1 MLTDHFVSKL
11 FLAVLLSIFSHSM
24 LMSQHSGVD
33 ARWIRENVVNNPVEA
48 YWLTNNLK
56 EDAPRLFLDDQTEQ
70 KIKHSIQQDSIAKQ
84 YFKLLTKRA
93 EAIYTK
99 PLLEREQTGRRL
111 LGVSREAVRRIGT
124 LALVYRIS
132 RNEKSLT
139 RLEKEMNAVCGF
151 SDWNPSHFL
160 DVAEMSYAV
169 ALGLDWCGE
178 WLSKP
183 TVKKANTAL
192 TEKALKVS
200 LTDESYNWWID
211 AHHNWNQ
218 VCHGGLSAAA
228 LVTADDHP
236 ELAARILSRAVDKLP
251 LAMAGY
257 SPDGAYPEGPG
268 YWGYG
273 TSYNVLAIDMFRS
286 ALGTDFNL
294 PKSPGFIESATYRLL
309 TEAPSGWSFNYSD
322 AGLGGI
328 DLGTWGLLSWFAKE
342 TGNSMYLDREEFLD
356 LTKKA
361 RQNNENLSRLAPTT
375 LVWIAGYERK
385 KDGKPPVYWKGE
397 GENPIAIFR
406 AEPNEKSGFYLGV
419 KGGSASVNHGNMDVG
434 SFIFEAGGV
443 RWSIDPGSQ
452 GYNELEQII
461 GSGLWDSSQDG
472 ERWTLL
478 TKNNY
483 NHSSLTVNDAL
494 HRVEG
499 YAPIEAFAMD
509 EPPQS
514 VTLDLHEV
522 FQGQLKD
529 AKRTFVKQ
537 DAGSL
542 RIIDEMVPDD
552 NTENVTWRMMTQAQV
567 QTTETGAVLMQDGKE
582 LKLEILEPSNLAVSV
597 VSADPPPLR
606 YDKKIQGLKRVEIQL
621 PRYLLEKNKTNVLSV
636 ELKLNP

>member
-1 MLTDHFVSKL
+1 MSKL
-11 FLAVLLSIFSHSM
+11 FLAVLLSIFSQSM
-24 LMSQHSGVD
+24 LMGQHSGVD
-33 ARWIRENVVNNPVEA
+33 ARWIRENVVDNPVNA

-56 EDAPRLFLDDQTEQ
+56 EDAPRLFLDDQREQ

-84 YFKLLTKRA
+84 YFKLLAKHA
-93 EAIYTK
+93 EAIYMR

-132 RNEKSLT
+132 GNDRYLT
-139 RLEKEMNAVCGF
+139 RLENEMNAVCEF

-160 DVAEMSYAV
+160 DVAEMAYAV

-178 WLSKP
+178 WFSKP
-183 TVKKANTAL
+183 TIKKANTAL

-200 LTDESYNWWID
+200 LTEENYNWWIN

-228 LVTADDHP
+228 IVVADEYPD
-236 ELAARILSRAVDKLP
+236 LAARILSRAVDKLP

-257 SPDGAYPEGPG
+257 SPDGAYPEGPS

-273 TSYNVLAIDMFRS
+273 TSYNVLAISMYRS

-294 PKSPGFIESATYRLL
+294 PESPGFMESANYRLL

-322 AGLGGI
+322 AGLKGI

-356 LTKKA
+356 LAKKA
-361 RQNNENLSRLAPTT
+361 IQNNANLSRLAPTT
-375 LVWIAGYERK
+375 LVWMAQFEK
-385 KDGKPPVYWKGE
+385 KKEGTPPVYWKGE

-461 GSGLWDSSQDG
+461 GSELWDSSQDG

-478 TKNNY
+478 TKNNH
-483 NHSSLTVNDAL
+483 NHSTLTVNKAL

-499 YAPIEAFAMD
+499 YAPIETFAVD

-514 VTLDLHEV
+514 VTLDLQEIFH
-522 FQGQLKD
+522 GQLKD

-537 DAGSL
+537 DASTL
-542 RIIDEMVPDD
+542 RIIDEVVPFR
-552 NTENVTWRMMTQAQV
+552 NTEEVIWRMMTQADV

-582 LKLEILEPSNLAVSV
+582 LKLEILKPSNLAVSV
-597 VSADPPPLR
+597 VAMDPPPLE
-606 YDKKIQGLKRVEIQL
+606 YDKRIEGLKRIEIRIPGYRLQEDKNFALVVKLQL
-621 PRYLLEKNKTNVLSV
+621 QDIE
-636 ELKLNP
+636 

>member
-1 MLTDHFVSKL
+1 MSKL
-11 FLAVLLSIFSHSM
+11 FLAVLLSIFSQSM
-24 LMSQHSGVD
+24 LMGQHSGVD
-33 ARWIRENVVNNPVEA
+33 ARWIRENVVDNPVNA

-56 EDAPRLFLDDQTEQ
+56 EDAPRLFLDDQREQ

-84 YFKLLTKRA
+84 YFKLLAKHA
-93 EAIYTK
+93 EAIYMR

-132 RNEKSLT
+132 GNDRYLT
-139 RLEKEMNAVCGF
+139 RLENEMNAVCEF

-160 DVAEMSYAV
+160 DVAEMAYAV

-178 WLSKP
+178 WFSKP
-183 TVKKANTAL
+183 TIKKANTAL

-200 LTDESYNWWID
+200 LTEENYNWWIN

-228 LVTADDHP
+228 IVVADEYPD
-236 ELAARILSRAVDKLP
+236 LAARILSRAVDKLP

-257 SPDGAYPEGPG
+257 SPDGAYPEGPS

-273 TSYNVLAIDMFRS
+273 TSYNVLAISMYRS

-294 PKSPGFIESATYRLL
+294 PESPGFMESANYRLL

-322 AGLGGI
+322 AGLKGI

-356 LTKKA
+356 HAKKA
-361 RQNNENLSRLAPTT
+361 IQNNANLSRLAPTT
-375 LVWIAGYERK
+375 LVWMAQFEK
-385 KDGKPPVYWKGE
+385 KKEGTPPVYWKGE

-461 GSGLWDSSQDG
+461 GSELWDSSQDG

-478 TKNNY
+478 TKNNH
-483 NHSSLTVNDAL
+483 NHSTLTVNKAL

-499 YAPIEAFAMD
+499 YAPIETFAVD

-514 VTLDLHEV
+514 VTLDLQEIFH
-522 FQGQLKD
+522 GQLKD

-537 DAGSL
+537 DASTL
-542 RIIDEMVPDD
+542 RIIDEMIPFR
-552 NTENVTWRMMTQAQV
+552 NTEEVIWRMMTQADV

-582 LKLEILEPSNLAVSV
+582 LKLEILKPSNLAVSV
-597 VSADPPPLR
+597 VAMDPPPLE
-606 YDKKIQGLKRVEIQL
+606 YDKRIEGLKRIEIRIPGYRLQEDKNFALVVKLQL
-621 PRYLLEKNKTNVLSV
+621 QDIE
-636 ELKLNP
+636 

>member
-1 MLTDHFVSKL
+1 
-11 FLAVLLSIFSHSM
+11 
-24 LMSQHSGVD
+24 
-33 ARWIRENVVNNPVEA
+33 
-48 YWLTNNLK
+48 
-56 EDAPRLFLDDQTEQ
+56 
-70 KIKHSIQQDSIAKQ
+70 
-84 YFKLLTKRA
+84 
-93 EAIYTK
+93 
-99 PLLEREQTGRRL
+99 
-111 LGVSREAVRRIGT
+111 
-124 LALVYRIS
+124 
-132 RNEKSLT
+132 
-139 RLEKEMNAVCGF
+139 
-151 SDWNPSHFL
+151 
-160 DVAEMSYAV
+160 YAV

-178 WLSKP
+178 WFSKP
-183 TVKKANTAL
+183 TIKKANTAL

-200 LTDESYNWWID
+200 LTEENYNWWIN

-228 LVTADDHP
+228 IVVADEYPD
-236 ELAARILSRAVDKLP
+236 LAARILSRAVDKLP

-257 SPDGAYPEGPG
+257 SPDGAYPEGPS

-273 TSYNVLAIDMFRS
+273 TSYNVLAISMYRS

-294 PKSPGFIESATYRLL
+294 PESPGFMESANYRLL

-322 AGLGGI
+322 AGLKGI

-356 LTKKA
+356 HAKKA
-361 RQNNENLSRLAPTT
+361 IQNNANLSRLAPTT
-375 LVWIAGYERK
+375 LVWMAQFEK
-385 KDGKPPVYWKGE
+385 KKEGTPPVYWKGE

-461 GSGLWDSSQDG
+461 GSELWDSSQDG

-478 TKNNY
+478 TKNNH
-483 NHSSLTVNDAL
+483 NHSTLTVNKAL

-499 YAPIEAFAMD
+499 YAPIETFAVD

-514 VTLDLHEV
+514 VTLDLQEIFH
-522 FQGQLKD
+522 GQLKD

-537 DAGSL
+537 DTSTL
-542 RIIDEMVPDD
+542 RIIDEMIPFR
-552 NTENVTWRMMTQAQV
+552 NTEEVIWRMMTQADV

-582 LKLEILEPSNLAVSV
+582 LKLEILKPSNLAVSV
-597 VSADPPPLR
+597 VAMDPPPLE
-606 YDKKIQGLKRVEIQL
+606 YDKRIEGLKRIEIRIPGYRLQEDKNFALVVKLQL
-621 PRYLLEKNKTNVLSV
+621 QDIE
-636 ELKLNP
+636 